1 MIQREV
7 ITGEFDQVRDLW
19 KNTPV
24 KMTRLLGLSGNIGHN
39 SVNIERN
46 TFTRKNIINKSPGV

>member
-7 ITGEFDQVRDLW
+7 ITGAFDQVRDLW
-19 KNTPV
+19 KNIPV
-24 KMTRLLGLSGNIGHN
+24 KMIRFLGLSGNTGHN

-46 TFTRKNIINKSPGV
+46 TFTRKKIMNKSPVV

>member
-1 MIQREV
+1 MIQREI
-7 ITGEFDQVRDLW
+7 ITGEFDQVSDLW

-24 KMTRLLGLSGNIGHN
+24 KMIRLLGLSGNIGHN

-46 TFTRKNIINKSPGV
+46 TFTRKKKFNIFY